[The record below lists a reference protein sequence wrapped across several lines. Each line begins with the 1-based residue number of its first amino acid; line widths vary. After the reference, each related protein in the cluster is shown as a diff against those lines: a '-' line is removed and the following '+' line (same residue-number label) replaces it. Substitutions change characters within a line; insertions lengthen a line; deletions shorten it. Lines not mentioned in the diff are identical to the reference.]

1 MIKIKEGIGTDDI
14 RLVRISNGD
23 HLHVQLLGEAD
34 ANGDRAV
41 TDSLTVEKY
50 YIDNSAKIERLEF
63 EDGTV
68 WDASDF
74 ILARIRGGSG
84 NDSLVGEAHLDDV
97 FDSDAGGNDRLH
109 GFWRR

>member
-1 MIKIKEGIGTDDI
+1 MIFVWCALAMATTC
-14 RLVRISNGD
+14 
-23 HLHVQLLGEAD
+23 HVQLLGEAD

-74 ILARIRGGSG
+74 ILARIRGGS
-84 NDSLVGEAHLDDV
+84 VMIV
-97 FDSDAGGNDRLH
+97 
-109 GFWRR
+109 